1 MTIIKMVL
9 LLISRC
15 DVQCSAMLAKLQRGC
30 NSFLEIAIFSTVKR
44 KVIDWLHLA
53 EQPTCLGKTIKHRW
67 ADSLLAGD
75 APEASFLF
83 TREKKIAIKWS
94 HHIVLHRKKL
104 CISLYLFHEIEPFL
118 LSSTEMK
125 SYVDSKL

>member
-1 MTIIKMVL
+1 MLMTIIKMVL

-15 DVQCSAMLAKLQRGC
+15 DVQCSAMQRGC

-53 EQPTCLGKTIKHRW
+53 EQPTCLVKQLNTAELIVCWQEMRQRRHFYLHER
-67 ADSLLAGD
+67 
-75 APEASFLF
+75 
-83 TREKKIAIKWS
+83 KKIAIKWS
-94 HHIVLHRKKL
+94 HHIVLYRKKL
-104 CISLYLFHEIEPFL
+104 CISLFSFNEIEPFL

>member
-53 EQPTCLGKTIKHRW
+53 EQPNAW
-67 ADSLLAGD
+67 AKQLNTAEL
-75 APEASFLF
+75 
-83 TREKKIAIKWS
+83 
-94 HHIVLHRKKL
+94 IVCWQEMRQRRHFYLHERKK
-104 CISLYLFHEIEPFL
+104 
-118 LSSTEMK
+118 
-125 SYVDSKL
+125 